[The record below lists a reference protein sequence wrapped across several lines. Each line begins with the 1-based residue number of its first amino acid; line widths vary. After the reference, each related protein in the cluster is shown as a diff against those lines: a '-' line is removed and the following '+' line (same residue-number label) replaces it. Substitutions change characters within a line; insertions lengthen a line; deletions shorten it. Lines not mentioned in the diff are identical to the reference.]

1 MNREAIVK
9 REWQFDVLKCIS
21 CILVVLFHYPLPG
34 VVGEIIIYAFRF
46 PVPMFCMITGYFAY
60 EKDNKWILSKAIYI
74 GKLIFFTELAH
85 GAIKL
90 LLLCLGDENVGNL
103 FPAFPN
109 VMDAFFFV
117 VQKLFCG
124 SFFNGTLWY
133 LYGAFWSYFLII
145 AFRKMKI
152 SDSLCIVVI
161 TVLLSINV
169 LGRYYVQH
177 NYNINEYVWLFRNAL
192 TMIFPLTLTGM
203 MIRKYRLALKRR
215 FDVKKSLVIVLV
227 GNMMIVLEYIMNG
240 QYMDFHYSTFVITVG
255 LFLFAMTYNGIET
268 PVLRL
273 LSDVGRKWSMWI
285 YILHPFASEV
295 YQVFNAILRLFA
307 TLRG

>member
-1 MNREAIVK
+1 
-9 REWQFDVLKCIS
+9 
-21 CILVVLFHYPLPG
+21 
-34 VVGEIIIYAFRF
+34 
-46 PVPMFCMITGYFAY
+46 
-60 EKDNKWILSKAIYI
+60 
-74 GKLIFFTELAH
+74 
-85 GAIKL
+85 
-90 LLLCLGDENVGNL
+90 
-103 FPAFPN
+103 
-109 VMDAFFFV
+109 
-117 VQKLFCG
+117 
-124 SFFNGTLWY
+124 
-133 LYGAFWSYFLII
+133 
-145 AFRKMKI
+145 MKI
-152 SDSLCIVVI
+152 SGSLCIVVI

-240 QYMDFHYSTFVITVG
+240 QHMDFHYSTFVITVG